1 VRALVLAAHDKEVRG
16 IERDADSRYVRPD
29 LHVKHVLG
37 YRAPDRQSDIR
48 RQHVLHWAMDGHG
61 HGTENLN
68 HHNCE
73 AVLSAGIEFFP
84 LSPLVEIRPGG
95 DRVR

>member
-1 VRALVLAAHDKEVRG
+1 
-16 IERDADSRYVRPD
+16 
-29 LHVKHVLG
+29 
-37 YRAPDRQSDIR
+37 
-48 RQHVLHWAMDGHG
+48 MDGQG
-61 HGTENLN
+61 HGIENLN
-68 HHNCE
+68 HHNCM